1 MRAPCLK
8 FHLLVLALLATIAC
22 ICICGCSRKGPM
34 FPLENP
40 NPRADAHSY
49 ARPDQ
54 WKTTYLFLDLDV
66 DFARKVLRGTA
77 RLHLDRSPGDAA
89 PELIL
94 DTRDLKIEKAEYTQ
108 DEANSS
114 WREAKFTVGEKDAIL
129 GAPLKI
135 AIPADARAVRIQYET
150 SPQAVALQW
159 LEPAQTAGKKH
170 PFLFSQSQAIQARS
184 WIPLQD
190 SPGVRLEYGAK
201 IRVPKEL
208 RAVMSANMNP
218 FADLDEDEAGERSA
232 APKAKREAQAES
244 AVKEYSFEQHRRIP
258 SYLIALAVGDL
269 AFESLDPEG
278 RKAAEASEKPEFRQ
292 RGRRERRV
300 EGRTGIY
307 AEPAVIAAAAKEFE
321 DTEKMV
327 KAAEKRFGRYRWG
340 RYDLLVLPPSF
351 PFGGMENPCLTFA
364 TPTVIAGDKS
374 LVSLVAHELAHSW
387 SGNLVTN
394 ATWRDFW
401 LNEGFTT
408 YIERRILEDLYGK
421 ERAEMEAVIGYQGL
435 LEEMKSLPEKD
446 QILYV
451 DLNGRDPDEGF
462 TSVPYEKGALFL
474 RTLEQ
479 VVGREK
485 FDGFLRGYFG
495 QNAFESIT
503 TQDFLDKLEAVFF
516 RTDPL
521 LETKIP
527 VLEWVTKPGIPAGAA
542 VPTSELLQKA
552 QEAAES
558 FAAGKTPA
566 SRLPFREWSSHEQL
580 HFLRS
585 LPRKLEAG
593 RMQSLDEAFGLT
605 RSGNA
610 EVVSEWLLMAVRNGY
625 SAAYP
630 RLEEFLVQVGR
641 RKFLKPLYEELVK
654 TPEGRERAVAIYA
667 KARPGYHPIA
677 VATVDGIVSGKAAKA
692 E

>member
-1 MRAPCLK
+1 
-8 FHLLVLALLATIAC
+8 
-22 ICICGCSRKGPM
+22 M
-34 FPLENP
+34 FPLENFAP
-40 NPRADAHSY
+40 GTDVHSY
-49 ARPDQ
+49 ARPQ
-54 WKTTYLFLDLDV
+54 EWKTTYLFLDLDV
-66 DFARKVLRGTA
+66 DFSRKVLRGTA
-77 RLHLDRSPGDAA
+77 RLHLDRAPGEAA
-89 PELIL
+89 SALVL
-94 DTRDLKIEKAEYTQ
+94 DTRDLKIEKAEFTR
-108 DEANSS
+108 DESNETWAD
-114 WREAKFTVGEKDAIL
+114 AKFSLGAKDPIL
-129 GAPLKI
+129 GAPLSI
-135 AIPADARAVRIQYET
+135 QIPPDARAVRVTYET

-184 WIPLQD
+184 WIPIQD
-190 SPGVRLEYGAK
+190 SPGIRHEYGAK

-218 FADLDEDEAGERSA
+218 FGDEEDEDEARELSPEEQAR
-232 APKAKREAQAES
+232 REAEKNS
-244 AVKEYSFEQHRRIP
+244 AVREFYFEQHRRIP

-269 AFESLDPEG
+269 AFENLDPEARG
-278 RKAAEASEKPEFRQ
+278 LAAAAEEPQSPPPPPAPPR

-307 AEPAVIAAAAKEFE
+307 AEPPVIAAAAAEFE

-327 KAAEKRFGRYRWG
+327 QAAEKRFGRYRWG

-421 ERAEMEAVIGYQGL
+421 ERAEMEAVIGYQTL
-435 LEEMKSLPEKD
+435 LEEMKTLPEKD

-462 TSVPYEKGALFL
+462 TNVPYEKGALFL

-485 FDGFLRGYFG
+485 FDSFLRGYFA
-495 QNAFESIT
+495 QNGFESIT
-503 TQDFLDKLEAVFF
+503 TQDFLNRLEEGFF

-542 VPTSELLQKA
+542 FPQSDLLKQA
-552 QEAAES
+552 SDAAAS
-558 FAAGKTPA
+558 FAAGKTA
-566 SRLPFREWSSHEQL
+566 AAAVPFAKWSSHEQL
-580 HFLRS
+580 HFLRA
-585 LPRKLEAG
+585 LPRSLEAA
-593 RMQSLDEAFGLT
+593 RMQELDAAFGLT
-605 RSGNA
+605 RSRNS
-610 EVVSEWLLMAVRNGY
+610 EVVSEWLLMAVRSGY
-625 SAAYP
+625 AAAYP
-630 RLEEFLVQVGR
+630 RLEEFLVEVGR
-641 RKFLKPLYEELVK
+641 RKFLKPLYEEMVK
-654 TPEGRERAVAIYA
+654 TPEGRTRAAAIYA
-667 KARPGYHPIA
+667 KARAGYHPIA
-677 VATVDGIVSGKAAKA
+677 VATVDGIVRAKA